1 MPALQDPNALFTAAV
16 QLLLLLLA
24 VSAHEAAH
32 AWAADLCG
40 DPTPR
45 TLGRLTLNPLR
56 HLDPF
61 GSVVLPVMLLL
72 VGAPVFGWGRR
83 PPILEKNLRR
93 PRRDGSLVDLAG
105 PAANLVL
112 AALATLALAV
122 ALQLL
127 PAAAREAAF
136 LTLFQR
142 AREAGTMAGFPL
154 VFTLVRMATIN
165 AFLAVFNLIPLPP
178 LDAGQLALR
187 FLPYDWAVRL
197 AAVRPYGF
205 MIGTALAVS
214 GVVPA
219 LLFPFYGLLVV
230 VIRFL

>member
-1 MPALQDPNALFTAAV
+1 MTADPNALFSAGV

-24 VSAHEAAH
+24 ISAHEAAH
-32 AWAADLCG
+32 AWVADAAG

-45 TLGRLTLNPLR
+45 TLGRLSLNPLR

-61 GSVVLPVMLLL
+61 GSVLLPAMLLAFA
-72 VGAPVFGWGRR
+72 APVFGWGRR

-93 PRRDGSLVDLAG
+93 PRRDGALVDLAG
-105 PAANLVL
+105 PAANLL
-112 AALATLALAV
+112 LATLATIGLAV
-122 ALQLL
+122 ALQVLGEE
-127 PAAAREAAF
+127 ARQASL
-136 LTLFQR
+136 LTLLQR
-142 AREAGTMAGFPL
+142 APEARAMAGFPI

-187 FLPYDWAVRL
+187 FLPYEWAVRL
-197 AAVRPYGF
+197 AAFRPYGF
-205 MIGTALAVS
+205 MIGTALAVF
-214 GVVPA
+214 GVVP
-219 LLFPFYGLLVV
+219 LLLLPFYSVLMV